1 MSVSLKIKAWPKQV
15 IYLTFICYDFSLI
28 AVYLLLHCLKDFWT
42 LILIKRGSYEIRWI
56 LANKNEQNSVISLE
70 TEETVVTV
78 MQTGISVHS
87 WHKAGENSLHKH
99 TALYLLVLKYIRN
112 EKAQPF
118 KRLKSWAIEL
128 EVNSSLSMY
137 LKLGLSLSVWF

>member
-1 MSVSLKIKAWPKQV
+1 M
-15 IYLTFICYDFSLI
+15 
-28 AVYLLLHCLKDFWT
+28 
-42 LILIKRGSYEIRWI
+42 RWS

-70 TEETVVTV
+70 TKETVVTV

-87 WHKAGENSLHKH
+87 WHKAEEISLHKH

-112 EKAQPF
+112 EKAQRF
-118 KRLKSWAIEL
+118 KRLKSWAVEL